1 MLTLLLTNRKNR
13 IHGVALRFSL
23 QSSISKESSRDKLLW
38 EAKIFMHDRLLRV
51 ESSMRGQAGLWD
63 SATSERHLF
72 CSTFLNPTLDLAV
85 RQNELPALN

>member
-1 MLTLLLTNRKNR
+1 
-13 IHGVALRFSL
+13 
-23 QSSISKESSRDKLLW
+23 
-38 EAKIFMHDRLLRV
+38 MHDRLTRV